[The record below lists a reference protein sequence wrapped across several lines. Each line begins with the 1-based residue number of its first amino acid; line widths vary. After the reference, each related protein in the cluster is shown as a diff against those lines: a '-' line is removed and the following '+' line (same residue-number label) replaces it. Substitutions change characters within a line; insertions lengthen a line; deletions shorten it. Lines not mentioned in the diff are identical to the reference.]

1 MDFYGLLQ
9 LNSCLNGGKAI
20 VDINKS
26 FKDQIMG
33 KLYFT
38 MPSFTIQ
45 QILYAKSSTIR
56 DEQRSCFLKVTKIIE
71 KDLKSADKIKNVLL
85 QAIKS

>member
-1 MDFYGLLQ
+1 MDFYELLQ

-20 VDINKS
+20 VDINKL

-33 KLYFT
+33 NLYFA
-38 MPSFTIQ
+38 MPTFTLQ

-56 DEQRSCFLKVTKIIE
+56 DEQRSCFLKVTKDYRRGFKE
-71 KDLKSADKIKNVLL
+71 CGQHKTRFSCKH
-85 QAIKS
+85 